1 MVGNKDWDSGLNPGW
16 VFSFEYPNGPA
27 WKVNVS
33 DGSSRADANGEAGV
47 ADGQWHTLSCS
58 FDRDGMMRLYTDGVF
73 NAKQTSLLL
82 GAWMSVAE

>member
-16 VFSFEYPNGPA
+16 VFSFEYPDGPA

-47 ADGQWHTLSCS
+47 ADGQWHTLTC
-58 FDRDGMMRLYTDGVF
+58 FF
-73 NAKQTSLLL
+73 
-82 GAWMSVAE
+82 